1 LHFLGRI
8 GHLIGYNVPLP
19 PGELGEESI
28 QEDEEN
34 NVVAI
39 GNHDPMQGIEPE
51 ENNAEII

>member
-1 LHFLGRI
+1 
-8 GHLIGYNVPLP
+8 LP

>member
-39 GNHDPMQGIEPE
+39 GNHDPMQGIKAEL
-51 ENNAEII
+51 NGDEII